1 MNVSWGIIKMIDEQ
15 KKHRKKIIP
24 NKVLMHEQDPKERIK
39 NFLEVPFGYSKEQ
52 AVEEAKRCLN
62 CKNSPCVKGCP
73 VEVNI
78 PSFIE
83 LISNQKFYEAIKK
96 IKEKNALPAICGRVC
111 PQEMQCEK
119 LCTLGV
125 KYEPVAVGRLER
137 FIADWERE
145 EGLVKPPAR
154 VKLKDKKVAV
164 IGAGPAGLTVAADL
178 AMMGYYVTIFEA
190 LHASGGVLMY
200 GIPEFRLPKSIVDA
214 EVNYVRSL
222 GVEIV
227 NNSIIGYLYS
237 IEELFKNGYNAI
249 FVGIGAGGPMFMNIP
264 GEDFNGIYSANEYLT
279 RTNLMKAYL
288 FPEYH
293 TPVRRGKKVAIV
305 GGGNVAM
312 DAARTAIRLGA
323 LSVDLIY
330 RRSREEMPARA
341 EEIEHAYEEGII
353 FNFLTNPVK
362 ILGDE
367 KGNVKGVE
375 CIKMRLGEADSS
387 GRKRPI
393 AIDDSEFFIEADTI
407 IMALGTN
414 ANPLLT
420 NATPGLLLNKWGYIL
435 ADPETGATNIEGLYA
450 GGDIVTGAAT
460 VILAMGA
467 AKKSA
472 RAIDKYLTK

>member
-1 MNVSWGIIKMIDEQ
+1 
-15 KKHRKKIIP
+15 
-24 NKVLMHEQDPKERIK
+24 
-39 NFLEVPFGYSKEQ
+39 
-52 AVEEAKRCLN
+52 
-62 CKNSPCVKGCP
+62 
-73 VEVNI
+73 
-78 PSFIE
+78 
-83 LISNQKFYEAIKK
+83 
-96 IKEKNALPAICGRVC
+96 
-111 PQEMQCEK
+111 
-119 LCTLGV
+119 
-125 KYEPVAVGRLER
+125 
-137 FIADWERE
+137 
-145 EGLVKPPAR
+145 
-154 VKLKDKKVAV
+154 
-164 IGAGPAGLTVAADL
+164 
-178 AMMGYYVTIFEA
+178 
-190 LHASGGVLMY
+190 
-200 GIPEFRLPKSIVDA
+200 VDA

-293 TPVRRGKKVAIV
+293 TPVRRRKKVAIV